1 MKQLFHDRKFKSFKE
16 LFKPRD
22 ILLLDRGFRD
32 CSTYLEEDHGPICH
46 MPVCLPQSQKQL
58 TTFQANV
65 SRFVTKYRW
74 VVEVINS
81 HLKRSFKALSQ
92 VKNSTLLTVI
102 EDYRIAGALINKF
115 FSRLISNSNEGNI

>member
-1 MKQLFHDRKFKSFKE
+1 
-16 LFKPRD
+16 
-22 ILLLDRGFRD
+22 
-32 CSTYLEEDHGPICH
+32 
-46 MPVCLPQSQKQL
+46 MPVCLLQSQKQL

-65 SRFVTKYRW
+65 SRFVTKCRW
-74 VVEVINS
+74 VVEAINS

-115 FSRLISNSNEGNI
+115 FSRLISNSNEGSI